1 MEDILK
7 RHLPLPF
14 EIKYRTAMTGA
25 LDAAEIS
32 KNHTLLF
39 EIRNKKSWLVQ
50 SDLKTDLLKIAT
62 DNEEQWALAGEKQKY
77 AQDTAKQIR
86 AMLRDIS
93 QSIFKR
99 NAEGKKIEEM
109 PDWLKPFASQAETI
123 IQVPPQDERYKY
135 GWDAEGLV
143 AWRCHGKKAPE
154 YALEMLVTGN
164 PDAEVVGVW
173 ADGTT
178 WAVPAM
184 TEKEYEYQTQ
194 ARAPQQVKHS
204 LSWHGPH
211 VKEGEVYIKKSTA
224 KEKAWIIMWH
234 HVPGE
239 ERPRQKMQIGVH
251 GKPDKDQQDHEERV
265 VEWMV
270 ALAQRFAAE
279 DMSKETLQSLKDDFT
294 HELDGPTKKRPAAAS
309 KSEPKAKA
317 KAAAKPVPKAEP
329 KRSCAKAAPKL
340 VPKAEPKIKPL
351 AAPKAEPKRS
361 CAKAAPKPVPKA
373 VPKIKPLAKPN
384 RSPLPDL
391 HLFGWDAGDYW

>member
-1 MEDILK
+1 MA
-7 RHLPLPF
+7 LP
-14 EIKYRTAMTGA
+14 R
-25 LDAAEIS
+25 
-32 KNHTLLF
+32 
-39 EIRNKKSWLVQ
+39 
-50 SDLKTDLLKIAT
+50 
-62 DNEEQWALAGEKQKY
+62 KQ
-77 AQDTAKQIR
+77 
-86 AMLRDIS
+86 
-93 QSIFKR
+93 
-99 NAEGKKIEEM
+99 
-109 PDWLKPFASQAETI
+109 
-123 IQVPPQDERYKY
+123 
-135 GWDAEGLV
+135 
-143 AWRCHGKKAPE
+143 APE
-154 YALEMLVTGN
+154 YAQEMLVTGN
-164 PDAEVVGVW
+164 PDAEVVGLW
-173 ADGTT
+173 ADGST

-204 LSWHGPH
+204 LSWHGSH

-251 GKPDKDQQDHEERV
+251 GQPDKVQERV

-270 ALAQRFAAE
+270 ALAQRFAAD

-351 AAPKAEPKRS
+351 AAP
-361 CAKAAPKPVPKA
+361 
-373 VPKIKPLAKPN
+373 N
-384 RSPLPDL
+384 RSTLPDL